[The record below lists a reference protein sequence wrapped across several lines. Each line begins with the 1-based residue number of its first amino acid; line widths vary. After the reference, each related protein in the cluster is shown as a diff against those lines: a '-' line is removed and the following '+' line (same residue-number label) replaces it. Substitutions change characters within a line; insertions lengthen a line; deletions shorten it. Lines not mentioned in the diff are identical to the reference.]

1 MCQNKCQE
9 YPKLKNVWNW
19 SEGEGVV
26 KPTLSDIL
34 SFFNCDASP
43 TRNPVTGTIQNGHK
57 GVSKWLR
64 KSGKG
69 FTPLIL
75 HWQHWIGP
83 LKNMQNSYSNFVWGN
98 YVISGLEASLS
109 VTSWSFWDF
118 SSVYLA
124 NKFTLNRKLQHHSI
138 KPEQVSTSWQPSA
151 LLDTEERWPSGRGYG
166 EKYQCHLLLKIFT
179 CFLAFRQA
187 YRGMWGDIS
196 N

>member
-1 MCQNKCQE
+1 M
-9 YPKLKNVWNW
+9 
-19 SEGEGVV
+19 
-26 KPTLSDIL
+26 
-34 SFFNCDASP
+34 A
-43 TRNPVTGTIQNGHK
+43 TRGFQNGCENLE
-57 GVSKWLR
+57 G
-64 KSGKG
+64 G

-83 LKNMQNSYSNFVWGN
+83 LKSMQNSYSNFVWGN

-187 YRGMWGDIS
+187 YPGMWGEIS
-196 N
+196 KSKPNSKNVKILIISELH